1 MTMKRLLFL
10 VVALCYLMPAS
21 AQEFVPFNGLLL
33 DAASNPIK
41 QARVWVKSEERYAKS
56 DKKGRFGLSNVAADD
71 TLKVRW
77 EKRTYY
83 IPVQGKRSMQIRIME
98 DLDYSAEESMKLLD
112 YGSSYVR
119 QREYIGFNSQIT
131 GEELLRTGC
140 TDILSALSGLIP
152 GLNVSENPEDGTYSV
167 NIRNTSG
174 MTGNPTPLYIVD
186 EIEVRSIDHIQ
197 LNQVAYVV
205 VMKDAAIYGV
215 RGGNGAIVVRTKSA
229 STFDYD
235 REHNRH

>member
-1 MTMKRLLFL
+1 MKRFLLIML
-10 VVALCYLMPAS
+10 AGLYALS
-21 AQEFVPFNGLLL
+21 TTAQEFVPFNGLLL
-33 DAASNPIK
+33 DGAAKPIK
-41 QARVWVKSEERYAKS
+41 NARIWVKSEDKYAKT

-77 EKRTYY
+77 EKATYY
-83 IPVQGKRSMQIRIME
+83 IPVEGKRSMQIRILENME
-98 DLDYSAEESMKLLD
+98 YNAEESVKLLD
-112 YGSSYVR
+112 YGASYVR
-119 QREYIGFNSQIT
+119 QREYVGFNSQIT
-131 GEELLRTGC
+131 GDELMRTGC

-152 GLNVSENPEDGTYSV
+152 GLNVSENPEDGTYTV

-186 EIEVRSIDHIQ
+186 EVEVKSIDHIQ
-197 LNQVAYVV
+197 LNQVAYVG

-229 STFDYD
+229 STFEYD
-235 REHNRH
+235 SKHNPR

>member
-1 MTMKRLLFL
+1 MKRLLL
-10 VVALCYLMPAS
+10 ILLAGLYALS
-21 AQEFVPFNGLLL
+21 TTAQEFVPFNGLLL
-33 DAASNPIK
+33 DGAAKPIK
-41 QARVWVKSEERYAKS
+41 NARIWVKSEDKYAKT

-77 EKRTYY
+77 EKATYY
-83 IPVQGKRSMQIRIME
+83 IPVEGKRSMQIRILENME
-98 DLDYSAEESMKLLD
+98 YNAEESVKLLD
-112 YGSSYVR
+112 YGASYVR
-119 QREYIGFNSQIT
+119 QREYVGFNSQIT
-131 GEELLRTGC
+131 GDELMRTGC

-152 GLNVSENPEDGTYSV
+152 GLNVSENPEDGTYTV

-186 EIEVRSIDHIQ
+186 EVEVKSIDHIQ

-229 STFDYD
+229 STFEYD
-235 REHNRH
+235 SKHNPR

>member
-1 MTMKRLLFL
+1 MKRLLFVIAL
-10 VVALCYLMPAS
+10 VGYLVQAS

-33 DAASNPIK
+33 DGASKPIK
-41 QARVWVKSEERYAKS
+41 NARIWVKSEDKYAKS
-56 DKKGRFGLSNVAADD
+56 DKKGRFGLSNVAPDD

-77 EKRTYY
+77 EKMTYY
-83 IPVQGKRSMQIRIME
+83 IPVEGKRSMQIRILEDME
-98 DLDYSAEESMKLLD
+98 YNAEESVKLLD
-112 YGSSYVR
+112 YGASYVR
-119 QREYIGFNSQIT
+119 QREYVSFNSQIT
-131 GEELLRTGC
+131 GDELIRTGC

-152 GLNVSENPEDGTYSV
+152 GLNITENPEDGTYSV

-174 MTGNPTPLYIVD
+174 MTGNTTPLYIVD
-186 EIEVRSIDHIQ
+186 EVEVKSIDHIQ

-229 STFDYD
+229 ATFDYD
-235 REHNRH
+235 SKHNPR

>member
-1 MTMKRLLFL
+1 MKRFLLIL
-10 VVALCYLMPAS
+10 LAGLYALS
-21 AQEFVPFNGLLL
+21 TTAQEFVPFNGLLL
-33 DAASNPIK
+33 DGAAKPIK
-41 QARVWVKSEERYAKS
+41 NARIWVKSEDKYAKT
-56 DKKGRFGLSNVAADD
+56 DKKGRFGLSNVVADD

-77 EKRTYY
+77 EKATYY
-83 IPVQGKRSMQIRIME
+83 IPVEGKRSMQIRILENME
-98 DLDYSAEESMKLLD
+98 YNAEESVKLLD
-112 YGSSYVR
+112 YGASYVR
-119 QREYIGFNSQIT
+119 QREYVGFNSQIT
-131 GEELLRTGC
+131 GDELMRTGC

-152 GLNVSENPEDGTYSV
+152 GLNVSENPEDGTYTV

-186 EIEVRSIDHIQ
+186 EVEVKSIDHIQ

-229 STFDYD
+229 STFEYD
-235 REHNRH
+235 SKHNPR